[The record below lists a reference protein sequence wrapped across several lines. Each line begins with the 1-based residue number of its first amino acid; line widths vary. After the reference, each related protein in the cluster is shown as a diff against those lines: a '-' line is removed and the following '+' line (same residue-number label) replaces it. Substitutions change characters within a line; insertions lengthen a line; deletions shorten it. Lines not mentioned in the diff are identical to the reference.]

1 MKLVICSN
9 NQHKLKEISHIFNE
23 LEVVSYQTLFPEGI
37 EFIESGLTFEDNA
50 AQKVNALPMRLDC
63 IYLADDSGLMVKS
76 LNNEPGIYSARYAG
90 EDSSTKALCE
100 KVLTNLGQAKDRA
113 AEFVTVIALKFP
125 DQPIKLVKGVV
136 KGKIIHEMK
145 GAHGFGYDPIF
156 VPDGFT
162 KTFAEMNPEEKNKIS
177 HRYLALIKARD
188 CLAKF

>member
-9 NQHKLKEISHIFNE
+9 NQHKLKEISHIFNG
-23 LEVVSYQTLFPEGI
+23 LEVVSYQSLFPEGI
-37 EFIESGLTFEDNA
+37 EFIEDGLTFEENA
-50 AQKVNALPMRLDC
+50 AQKVNTLPFSQDC

-90 EDSSTKALCE
+90 VDSSTKALCE
-100 KVLTNLGQAKDRA
+100 KVLTNLGQASDRS

-125 DQPIKLVKGVV
+125 DQSIKLVKGVV
-136 KGKIIHEMK
+136 KGRIIHKMQ
-145 GAHGFGYDPIF
+145 GSHGFGYDPIF

-188 CLAKF
+188 CLGKI